1 MADARHYFQIVSSNG
16 QVLQLDDRRVPN
28 RIMMD
33 PSTPNDDSSIWYWD
47 GPEKDVLRNKKSGG
61 FLSGSGYGSGPILV
75 MDRRIAPKD
84 EDRWQ
89 FQGGELKRKDRR
101 FLALDAATCKL
112 KPRNGTRSQR
122 WVLQN
127 VSIRNIQDWIDRTDM
142 TGNPVEIPVRNAEI
156 PRNPVGVPSVNELTT
171 NINQLQEGQQ
181 TLQGQIE
188 TLQDQIQQILS
199 VVSHL
204 KARQATTGVATL
216 NQSTDGP
223 ECIICF
229 EGPQNCVLVSTD
241 QAVCGHACFCVPCG
255 RKLDRCPICRA
266 FVVRA
271 VQIRR

>member
-1 MADARHYFQIVSSNG
+1 MAEARSYFRIVSSNG
-16 QVLQLDDRRVPN
+16 SVSNFLELDERPVPN
-28 RIMMD
+28 RLRLTGRTTND
-33 PSTPNDDSSIWYWD
+33 ESTIWYWD

-61 FLSGSGYGSGPILV
+61 FLSGSGYLSGSMLV
-75 MDRRIAPKD
+75 GDRRIAPKD

-89 FQGGELKRKDRR
+89 FQGGALKRKDRR
-101 FLALDAATCKL
+101 FLALDAATCSL

-122 WVLQN
+122 WVLEN
-127 VSIRNIQDWIDRTDM
+127 VEPIRVRDRP
-142 TGNPVEIPVRNAEI
+142 GNPVEIPARNHDI
-156 PRNPVGVPSVNELTT
+156 PRNPVSVPSIRELST
-171 NINQLQEGQQ
+171 NITQLQEG
-181 TLQGQIE
+181 LQGLQEGQE
-188 TLQDQIQQILS
+188 TLQDQVQQILN

-204 KARQATTGVATL
+204 KARQTAPGVATL

-241 QAVCGHACFCVPCG
+241 QAICGHASFCVPCG